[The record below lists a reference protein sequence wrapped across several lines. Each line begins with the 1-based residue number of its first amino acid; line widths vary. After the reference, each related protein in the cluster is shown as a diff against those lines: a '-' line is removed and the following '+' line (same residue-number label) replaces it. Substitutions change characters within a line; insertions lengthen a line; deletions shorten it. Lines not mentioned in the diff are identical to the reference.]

1 MEIEFGSF
9 LEGLERKVIIM
20 GASDFIQEA
29 LLPIQA
35 IEDSFSADSQ
45 TSPDAVRFQENLD
58 YILRYLKKAERVD
71 NRVLMEL
78 EKFYQRASFLIGL
91 SALRLNEATFQAWKV
106 YDRFHY
112 GRVKPQLQV
121 YGPSMIL

>member
-20 GASDFIQEA
+20 RASDFIQEA

-35 IEDSFSADSQ
+35 IEDSCSADSQ

-91 SALRLNEATFQAWKV
+91 SALRLNEEAFQAWRA
-106 YDRFHY
+106 YDHWHY
-112 GRVKPQLQV
+112 EVVKPQLQV
-121 YGPSMIL
+121 YGPMVLL

>member
-1 MEIEFGSF
+1 MEVK
-9 LEGLERKVIIM
+9 RKVVYM
-20 GASDFIQEA
+20 EERDVIQEA
-29 LLPIQA
+29 RTMIKTLQIN
-35 IEDSFSADSQ
+35 FSRDFTPS
-45 TSPDAVRFQENLD
+45 SDAVRFQESLND
-58 YILRYLKKAERVD
+58 ILRYLKKAERVD

-112 GRVKPQLQV
+112 DRVKPQLQV

>member
-29 LLPIQA
+29 LLPIQS

-91 SALRLNEATFQAWKV
+91 SALRLKEESFQAWRA
-106 YDRFHY
+106 YDRWHY
-112 GRVKPQLQV
+112 EAVKSRLQV

>member
-20 GASDFIQEA
+20 RASDFIQEA

-35 IEDSFSADSQ
+35 IEDSCSADSQ

-112 GRVKPQLQV
+112 DRVKPQLQV

>member
-35 IEDSFSADSQ
+35 IEDSFSAVSQ

-58 YILRYLKKAERVD
+58 YILRYLKKAERLD

-91 SALRLNEATFQAWKV
+91 SALHLDEATFQAWRV
-106 YDRFHY
+106 YDCFHY
-112 GRVKPQLQV
+112 DRVKSQLQV
-121 YGPSMIL
+121 YGPTVVL